1 MCNNNEKMAEDMKVT
16 LDVDTYTDDMV
27 MISRAE
33 YSEMVAE
40 CTILRV
46 VEKLARDSKAYSG
59 DVLDTIR
66 AVLELGDEEDAE

>member
-1 MCNNNEKMAEDMKVT
+1 
-16 LDVDTYTDDMV
+16 MV

-40 CTILRV
+40 FTILRV
-46 VEKLARDSKAYSG
+46 VEKLAGSEAYSG

>member
-27 MISRAE
+27 MIPRAE
-33 YSEMVAE
+33 YIEMVAE

-46 VEKLARDSKAYSG
+46 VEKLARSEAYSG